1 MGSIRRV
8 SRDCHGRSAKVN
20 GTLRGSFLALR
31 ERDIHRRH
39 KGMFTVII
47 LSSKRTNKHTGQLV
61 FFFIFK
67 LFPVFS
73 FACFW
78 LCYKRKNIVTHRP
91 AFVSRDNTVRLF
103 KRFGRRRRRS
113 SREERDGVRFSR
125 EEVQNVLRYW
135 YSRKQP

>member
-39 KGMFTVII
+39 KGMFTRDY
-47 LSSKRTNKHTGQLV
+47 S
-61 FFFIFK
+61 FFQTLK
-67 LFPVFS
+67 QTHRAARLFFLFLNFFPS
-73 FACFW
+73 FHFAW
-78 LCYKRKNIVTHRP
+78 LCYKRKSITHRP
-91 AFVSRDNTVRLF
+91 AFISRDNTVRLF
-103 KRFGRRRRRS
+103 KRFGRRRRCS

>member
-47 LSSKRTNKHTGQLV
+47 LSSKRTNKHTGGSSS
-61 FFFIFK
+61 FF
-67 LFPVFS
+67 LFLNFFPS
-73 FACFW
+73 FHFAW
-78 LCYKRKNIVTHRP
+78 VVLQKKNITHLP
-91 AFVSRDNTVRLF
+91 TFVSRDNTVRLF
-103 KRFGRRRRRS
+103 KRFGRRRRCS

>member
-20 GTLRGSFLALR
+20 GTVRGSFLALR

-47 LSSKRTNKHTGQLV
+47 LSSKRSNKHTGQLV
-61 FFFIFK
+61 VFF
-67 LFPVFS
+67 LFLNFFPS
-73 FACFW
+73 FHFAW
-78 LCYKRKNIVTHRP
+78 LCYKRKSITHRP
-91 AFVSRDNTVRLF
+91 AFISRDNTVRLF
-103 KRFGRRRRRS
+103 KRFGRRRRCS